1 MELRPTTL
9 YPSRGLGTTNNTGES
24 ASEPVSIDGL
34 EVVDEQVVMLS
45 PLQRPR
51 QRRRHR
57 AKGDVGH
64 AVG

>member
-1 MELRPTTL
+1 MELRPTTR
-9 YPSRGLGTTNNTGES
+9 YPSRGLGTTNDAG
-24 ASEPVSIDGL
+24 EPVSVDGL

-45 PLQRPR
+45 PLDRPG

-57 AKGDVGH
+57 AKGGVGH

>member
-1 MELRPTTL
+1 MELLPTTR
-9 YPSRGLGTTNNTGES
+9 YPSRGLGATNDTG
-24 ASEPVSIDGL
+24 APVSVDGL

-45 PLQRPR
+45 PLERPG